1 MRAKK
6 AAVVAITVI
15 LPVLLSGCASTTA
28 PRDWLPSAGEAQ
40 QQAFGAW
47 ISVEYNDGSSKHVA
61 DGEFIAVGQDSIFVL
76 TQDRLVAI
84 PLSEIEGGRL
94 ATYDANHWQL
104 AGWTALGSL
113 TTPSHGWFLVL
124 SLPVWILTG
133 SAATSAQSWA
143 PIEKLPVSYFRHF
156 PWYDLR
162 KFSRFPQGLPEGLDR
177 RTMKSK
183 PE

>member
-6 AAVVAITVI
+6 VAIAAITVI

-47 ISVEYNDGSSKHVA
+47 ISVEHNDGSSEQVA

-84 PLSEIEGGRL
+84 PLDQIKGGRL
-94 ATYDANHWQL
+94 AAYDAQHGWL
-104 AGWTALGSL
+104 GAWTALGLL

-143 PIEKLPVSYFRHF
+143 PIEKLPVSNFPHF

-162 KFSRFPQGLPEGLDR
+162 KFARLPQGLPKGLDR
-177 RTMKSK
+177 GTMKSK